1 MIAPPA
7 LRPGDAVSVVAPSGP
22 FERAPFEAGVAV
34 LRALG
39 LEPRF
44 DDRLFARFRYL
55 AGADADR
62 LALWEEA
69 VADGGTRAIWCARG
83 GYGALRLLPSLRLRA
98 LLDRPKLFAG
108 FSDATALHAA
118 LNGRGL
124 RTLHAPVLT
133 QLGSQPA
140 AVVDRLRASLFSPAP
155 PPPLEAAP
163 VTTLVPGRA
172 RGVLLGGNLAT
183 LGHLAGT
190 PFLPSLAG
198 AILLLEDVGERP
210 YKLDRLWTQ
219 LSLARAF
226 EGVRGVA
233 VGELTHCEEKEAG
246 YQALDVMRDLCR
258 SLGVPAAAGFAVGHG
273 EINQPLP
280 LGAQVELDAGA
291 GRLTFLEGAV
301 E

>member
-1 MIAPPA
+1 MIPAPA

-34 LRALG
+34 LRGLG

-55 AGADADR
+55 AGRDEER

-69 VADGGTRAIWCARG
+69 AADPATRAVWCARG
-83 GYGALRLLPSLRLRA
+83 GYGAMRLLPRIRLRA
-98 LLDRPKLFAG
+98 FLDRPKLFAG

-118 LNGRGL
+118 LNARSL

-133 QLGSQPA
+133 QLGHQPPE
-140 AVVDRLRASLFSPAP
+140 VIERLRALLFSKAP

-163 VTTLVPGRA
+163 RSTWVPGRA
-172 RGVLLGGNLAT
+172 RGVLLGGNLSV
-183 LGHLAGT
+183 LSRLIGT
-190 PFLPSLAG
+190 PYLPSLSG
-198 AILLLEDVGERP
+198 AILFAEDVGESP
-210 YKLDRLWTQ
+210 YRLDRLWTHLA
-219 LSLARAF
+219 LSGAL

-233 VGELTHCEEKEAG
+233 VGTLTDCEKKDAD
-246 YQALDVMRDLCR
+246 YRALDVVADLCR
-258 SLGVPAAAGFAVGHG
+258 GLGVPAAGSFPVGHG
-273 EINQPLP
+273 PINQPLP
-280 LGAQVELDAGA
+280 LGAQVELDADA

-301 E
+301 G